1 MYDLEHSESRTL
13 CSSHCA
19 AQLGRAGARAPA
31 PTDYK
36 EEEEGAQPERPSK
49 GYSLRRHLRAVL
61 VRPQL
66 QATPTATWRPLAGNL
81 WAAGRF
87 LKLPID
93 RSIDRPEREAAS
105 HRTLSKRRSAI
116 AILSSEKSRRA
127 MQWAWAAA
135 ARRYRGPIRPPGKPE
150 TVAVARSSLPLTA
163 SLLQEEGAVG
173 EGGHGTGYLGMA
185 SFTGCSYVRLPGL
198 ASPRSHDSV
207 ARCRAVDAPHLNP
220 SPSGEYARLL
230 VRNAPAKSGRNDAL
244 LYRLA

>member
-1 MYDLEHSESRTL
+1 MIWNTRSLGP
-13 CSSHCA
+13 CA
-19 AQLGRAGARAPA
+19 RLTAPPSLGGRARAPA

-93 RSIDRPEREAAS
+93 RSRSIDRPEREAAS

-127 MQWAWAAA
+127 MQWAWVAAAAA

-173 EGGHGTGYLGMA
+173 EGGHGTGYLAGH
-185 SFTGCSYVRLPGL
+185 GVL
-198 ASPRSHDSV
+198 H
-207 ARCRAVDAPHLNP
+207 
-220 SPSGEYARLL
+220 RLL
-230 VRNAPAKSGRNDAL
+230 LCAASRP
-244 LYRLA
+244 RLARTTVLQGVVPTLLIPTQVRPENMLDCS